1 MGLVGETGAGKN
13 YHSTFNPKFD
23 SKPPG
28 VIESGMI
35 YLDGENV
42 LEKTEK
48 ELEQIRGND
57 VAMIFQDPMTA
68 LNPVMT
74 VGEQIA
80 ESIMLHQD
88 VSKAQALEKA
98 KEMLNLVGI
107 SESRIWTIHINFL
120 VV

>member
-1 MGLVGETGAGKN
+1 MVLIWRLAKRELWGLLVKQVRVN
-13 YHSTFNPKFD
+13 YHSTLLILNLIP
-23 SKPPG
+23 KPPG

-88 VSKAQALEKA
+88 VSKAQAL
-98 KEMLNLVGI
+98 
-107 SESRIWTIHINFL
+107 
-120 VV
+120 